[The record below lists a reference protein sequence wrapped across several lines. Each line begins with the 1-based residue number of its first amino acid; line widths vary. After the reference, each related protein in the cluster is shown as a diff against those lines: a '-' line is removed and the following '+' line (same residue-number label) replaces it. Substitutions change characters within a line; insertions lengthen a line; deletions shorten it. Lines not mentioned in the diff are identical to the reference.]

1 MFVLCRKRKN
11 WLLLLLEEVGMA
23 ELTDVHRYAAGGL
36 IALALSQAQIQQQT
50 AFGFVPPTTDLED
63 SQSQASTSSSPKS
76 LEEEGRVSWS
86 SAESGLLRHIF
97 RSHSLIFLPAPSL
110 PMR

>member
-1 MFVLCRKRKN
+1 
-11 WLLLLLEEVGMA
+11 LLLLLEEVVMA

-50 AFGFVPPTTDLED
+50 AFGFVPPTTDFED
-63 SQSQASTSSSPKS
+63 SQSQASTSSSS
-76 LEEEGRVSWS
+76 QALEEEGRVSWS
-86 SAESGLLRHIF
+86 SVESGLLRHIF